1 MPRYYDVDIEC
12 IGGAPLDTART
23 RLPRNILVNHEL
35 DTFLDICERRL
46 GSVIGAQARALLAG
60 RAFCEDQ
67 NANAL
72 AALRGLA
79 ADMDEWGL
87 ALHLGHYFDRMSY

>member
-1 MPRYYDVDIEC
+1 MPRYYDFDAN
-12 IGGAPLDTART
+12 GAPTPPSDTMRT
-23 RLPRNILVNHEL
+23 RLPRDVLVRHTRE
-35 DTFLDICERRL
+35 TFLDICERRL
-46 GSVIGAQARALLAG
+46 GPVIGGQAAALLAH

-79 ADMDEWGL
+79 ADLDEWDL
-87 ALHLGHYFDRMSY
+87 ALHLGHFFDRMAY